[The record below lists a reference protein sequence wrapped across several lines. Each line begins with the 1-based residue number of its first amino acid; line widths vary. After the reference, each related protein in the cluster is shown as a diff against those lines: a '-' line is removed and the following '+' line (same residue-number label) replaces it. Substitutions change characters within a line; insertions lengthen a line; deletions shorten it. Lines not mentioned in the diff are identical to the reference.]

1 MSPKPDLSDRL
12 VRAALELL
20 RDRPAEQLS
29 VREVAQRVGVS
40 HQAPY
45 VHFGDRRGFLAAIA
59 GVGLEEAATAAAA
72 AVSAAGPDPARRL
85 HALVDAYVSF
95 IDDSPHVHDLV
106 YGPVVAMADHPRLQ
120 AAAIRYWR
128 LLEQTVTANQPPGV
142 CPAEALRRC
151 ATLWGTVYGI
161 AHLDKANKIPASVD
175 AGRTRLLHDAVEALR
190 DAWWADGHRGSASD
204 RR

>member
-1 MSPKPDLSDRL
+1 MPPQRDLAEKL
-12 VRAALELL
+12 VRAALDLL

-45 VHFGDRRGFLAAIA
+45 VHFGDRRCFLAAVA
-59 GVGLEEAATAAAA
+59 GAGLEEAASAAAT

-95 IDDSPHVHDLV
+95 IDESPQVHDLA
-106 YGPVVAMADHPRLQ
+106 YGPLVAMADHPRLQ

-128 LLEQTVTANQPPGV
+128 VLEETVTANQPPGV
-142 CPAEALRRC
+142 SAAEALRRC
-151 ATLWGTVYGI
+151 ATAWGTVYGI
-161 AHLDKANKIPASVD
+161 ARLAKANKIPARVD
-175 AGRTRLLHDAVEALR
+175 ADRARLLHAAVEALR
-190 DAWWADGHRGSASD
+190 DAWRADGASA
-204 RR
+204 